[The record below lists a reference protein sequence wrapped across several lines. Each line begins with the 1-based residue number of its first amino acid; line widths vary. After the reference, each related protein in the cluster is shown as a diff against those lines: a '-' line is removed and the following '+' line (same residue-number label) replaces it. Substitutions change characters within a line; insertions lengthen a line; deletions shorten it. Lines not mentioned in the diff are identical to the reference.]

1 MFLKINEYLKCCECQ
16 NVCMS
21 FLPQLSCLLVK
32 EVVKNEG
39 KRKKIDEERLELS
52 IEKLFLLELH

>member
-1 MFLKINEYLKCCECQ
+1 
-16 NVCMS
+16 MS
-21 FLPQLSCLLVK
+21 FLPRLSCLLVK

-52 IEKLFLLELH
+52 IEKIFLLELH